1 MSTLINNI
9 STTHALLNA
18 WNKIN
23 KTNPQSHG
31 ISDETIKSF
40 ENNLLQRLESISN
53 SLIQSKFSF
62 SPTRAAL
69 LPKKGGDYRPLQIPE
84 VKDRV
89 VIKSIAKVI
98 ESAFLKEL
106 APCKKVSF
114 AYQKDLGIRDATFK
128 IRELINSK
136 NYFVLEVDLKNFFGM
151 VNKEELLEKSIL
163 PQLKDAS
170 INNLIKG
177 ALNQRISGVDK
188 LPIKHR
194 KKFDGIEN
202 GIPQGNAL
210 SPLLSNIYLL
220 PFDLAMMSEKINLV
234 RYADDYVVLCRSK
247 DEALKALEISKK
259 VLEQQ
264 LNLKIHDE
272 GSKKWKIVDVRKDS
286 FEFLSFEHS
295 LKKFAPTRKA
305 IDRLLE
311 KLEEEFKSSS
321 KSKNLL
327 YLLKRFNWLI
337 DGWASAFFYSDIK
350 NYYQEIDMKINRYL
364 FQSLHRLTFKLKDTD
379 KMKKEFKKGN
389 GIESIITKTQR
400 DNSGIPT
407 IPYLWEKHNKS
418 FNPKI
423 TGTKTVVAIS

>member
-1 MSTLINNI
+1 MN
-9 STTHALLNA
+9 
-18 WNKIN
+18 
-23 KTNPQSHG
+23 
-31 ISDETIKSF
+31 
-40 ENNLLQRLESISN
+40 
-53 SLIQSKFSF
+53 
-62 SPTRAAL
+62 
-69 LPKKGGDYRPLQIPE
+69 
-84 VKDRV
+84 
-89 VIKSIAKVI
+89 
-98 ESAFLKEL
+98 
-106 APCKKVSF
+106 
-114 AYQKDLGIRDATFK
+114 QK
-128 IRELINSK
+128 
-136 NYFVLEVDLKNFFGM
+136 
-151 VNKEELLEKSIL
+151 
-163 PQLKDAS
+163 
-170 INNLIKG
+170 
-177 ALNQRISGVDK
+177 ISGVDK
-188 LPIKHR
+188 LPVKHL
-194 KKFDGIEN
+194 KKFEGIEN

-220 PFDLAMMSEKINLV
+220 PFDLAMMSEKLNLV
-234 RYADDYVVLCRSK
+234 RYADDYVVLCHSK

-259 VLEQQ
+259 VLEEQ
-264 LNLKIHDE
+264 LHLKIHDE
-272 GSKKWKIVDVRKDS
+272 GYKKWKIVDVRKDS

-295 LKKFAPTRKA
+295 LKNFTPTRKA
-305 IDRLLE
+305 VDRLLE

-418 FNPKI
+418 FNAKI
-423 TGTKTVVAIS
+423 AATKTVVAIS